1 MNDKIGSQSLTN
13 LDSRKRSPIWEI
25 ERAVANEC
33 RSSKDGDVV
42 DQVVVLEIKSF
53 AVVESIR
60 KLRLLISTLAVKSIP
75 QTRKFERADT
85 SRCRLHRWSFSR
97 PFRSPITTSPPTSAL
112 HTRGCLTTVLQ
123 SMVPL
128 PHHAQLNKLCRRFA
142 PRSHGSRFKS
152 ISSRNCDLTPRNAPA
167 LSHWICPT
175 SACSSSPFLLKN
187 FRGALTIQSQCR
199 QFGLNIT
206 EGRC

>member
-60 KLRLLISTLAVKSIP
+60 KLRLISTLAVKSIP

-97 PFRSPITTSPPTSAL
+97 PFRPPITTSPPTPAL
-112 HTRGCLTTVLQ
+112 HTRGCLTIVFQ
-123 SMVPL
+123 PMAPM
-128 PHHAQLNKLCRRFA
+128 PHHAQLNKLHSHFA
-142 PRSHGSRFKS
+142 PRSHASRFKS
-152 ISSRNCDLTPRNAPA
+152 ISGQKCNLTPRNAPA
-167 LSHWICPT
+167 LSHWTCPP
-175 SACSSSPFLLKN
+175 SACSSSPFLLKIL
-187 FRGALTIQSQCR
+187 RAVLTIQ
-199 QFGLNIT
+199 T
-206 EGRC
+206 